1 MRLLALVPLLL
12 GFVPVLSAT
21 VLIPADFREIVSGS
35 QIIVH
40 GRVSDVRAEW
50 TSGRRRIDSIIT
62 LQPSAFYRGTPA
74 RAVTFRVPGGQIG
87 RYKSVTVG
95 APEFR
100 AGDEVVLFL
109 KAQGPSVPQVFGL
122 NQGVFRVR
130 VDERTGQRLVTQPI
144 VTARGDA
151 PEPVVRGARTRG
163 PLALDRFA
171 AQIQTVLTGAGRP
184 PRIDRDRDASVPN
197 RKGGGR

>member
-1 MRLLALVPLLL
+1 MRLLTLLPLLL
-12 GFVPVLSAT
+12 ACVPALSAT

-50 TSGRRRIDSIIT
+50 IGGRRRIESLVTIE
-62 LQPSAFYRGTPA
+62 PAAFYRGTPA
-74 RAVTFRVPGGQIG
+74 PVLTFRVPGGQLG

-100 AGDEVVLFL
+100 PGEEVVLFL
-109 KAQGPSVPQVFGL
+109 KAQGPTVPQIFGL

-130 VDERTGQRLVTQPI
+130 VDERSGRRLVTQPI
-144 VTARGDA
+144 VTAKGNA
-151 PEPVVRGARTRG
+151 PEPVVRGARERR
-163 PLALDRFA
+163 PLALEQFA
-171 AQIQTVLTGAGRP
+171 AQIQTMLSGPARP
-184 PRIDRDRDASVPN
+184 PGVARPGAAGVAI
-197 RKGGGR
+197 RKGGLR

>member
-1 MRLLALVPLLL
+1 MRFLALLPLLL
-12 GFVPVLSAT
+12 GFVPTLSAT

-40 GRVSDVRAEW
+40 GRVTDVRPEW
-50 TSGRRRIDSIIT
+50 IEGRRRIESVVT
-62 LQPSAFYRGTPA
+62 LQPSSFYRGTPA
-74 RAVTFRVPGGQIG
+74 RAVTFRVPGGRIG

-100 AGDEVVLFL
+100 TGEEVVLFL

-130 VDERTGQRLVTQPI
+130 VDERGRRLVTQP
-144 VTARGDA
+144 VVMAAGDA
-151 PEPVVRGARTRG
+151 PETVRRGAAGRA
-163 PLALDRFA
+163 PLALDQFA
-171 AQIQTVLTGAGRP
+171 AQIRTVLTDPGRLPRPDRNRGAGRP
-184 PRIDRDRDASVPN
+184 D
-197 RKGGGR
+197 RKGGLR